1 MALEIRFPLL
11 QIVGYQN
18 SGKTTLVEKIVKKGK
33 DFGLQIATIKH
44 HGHQSSL
51 EKTPHQAKDSS
62 RHFKAGASAT
72 IVEGGGSLQLEA
84 KTSEWTLEKLI
95 QLYAFFEND
104 MILIEGYK
112 SADYPKI
119 VLIKKE
125 EDTELLTSLTNIVA
139 VIAWIPIQTK
149 FTLFH
154 INDKESYLKWIFN
167 FIKSG

>member
-18 SGKTTLVEKIVKKGK
+18 SGKTSLVEKIVKKGT
-33 DFGLQIATIKH
+33 DYGHQIATIKH
-44 HGHQSSL
+44 HGHQSNL
-51 EKTPHQAKDSS
+51 ENFHQAKDSS

-84 KTSEWTLEKLI
+84 KTSQWTLEKLI
-95 QLYAFFEND
+95 ELCALFEND

-112 SADYPKI
+112 AADYPKI

-125 EDTELLTSLTNIVA
+125 KDTELLTSLTNIVA
-139 VIAWIPIQTK
+139 VISWIPIQTK
-149 FTLFH
+149 FPLFH
-154 INDKESYLKWIFN
+154 INEEENYLQWIFN
-167 FIKSG
+167 FIKSE

>member
-18 SGKTTLVEKIVKKGK
+18 SGKTTLVEKIVKKGT
-33 DFGLQIATIKH
+33 DFGFQIATIKH

-51 EKTPHQAKDSS
+51 DRLHQEKDSS
-62 RHFKAGASAT
+62 RHIKAGASAT

-84 KTSEWTLEKLI
+84 KTSKWTLEKLI

-112 SADYPKI
+112 MADYPKI

-125 EDTELLTSLTNIVA
+125 EDIELLSSLTNIVC
-139 VIAWIPIQTK
+139 VITWIPIQTK
-149 FTLFH
+149 FPLYH
-154 INDKESYLKWIFN
+154 INEEEKYLRWIFN
-167 FIKSG
+167 FIKSA

>member
-18 SGKTTLVEKIVKKGK
+18 SGKTTLVEKIVKKGT
-33 DFGLQIATIKH
+33 DFGHQIATIKH

-51 EKTPHQAKDSS
+51 ESPHRVKDSS
-62 RHFKAGASAT
+62 RHFIAGASAT

-84 KTSEWTLEKLI
+84 KTSEWTLEKLV

-112 SADYPKI
+112 TEDYPKI

-139 VIAWIPIQTK
+139 VISWLPIQTK
-149 FTLFH
+149 FPLFH
-154 INDKESYLKWIFN
+154 INDEENYLNWIF
-167 FIKSG
+167 SEVHQ

>member
-18 SGKTTLVEKIVKKGK
+18 SGKTTLVEKIVKKGT
-33 DFGLQIATIKH
+33 DFGYQIATIKH
-44 HGHQSSL
+44 HGHHSSL
-51 EKTPHQAKDSS
+51 ESLHQEKDSS

-84 KTSEWTLEKLI
+84 RTSEWTLEKLI

-104 MILIEGYK
+104 MIIIEGYK
-112 SADYPKI
+112 TADYPKI

-125 EDTELLTSLTNIVA
+125 EDIELLSSLTNIIA
-139 VIAWIPIQTK
+139 VIAWIPVQTEFPLYQIK
-149 FTLFH
+149 DED
-154 INDKESYLKWIFN
+154 NYLHWIFN